1 MRWRRIIFAAMQQ
14 EIPLRLSQLMDQL
27 RRVVAMNF
35 PQPLWLIAEIAQ
47 ARESRGHLYV
57 HLVEKDAGTD
67 TRLAQADAVLWQ
79 NRRTA
84 LEAQAGQSIT
94 DLLREGHEVRIRV
107 RVELHPVHGLKLVLE
122 DLDLRYAM
130 GQMMLRRRQILEA
143 LQRSGLLDR
152 QRRLPVPAV
161 VQRIAVISSGQAAG
175 WQDFREQLLRNAWGL
190 HYELTLFPAAMQ
202 GASLEAEVGEA
213 LRRIGESPSRFDVAV
228 LIRGGGSKLDLAWFD
243 NQALAERIAGLP
255 IPLLTG
261 IGHDVDETVTDLV
274 AWQALKTPTAV
285 AAWLLEH
292 NLAFEAQ
299 LLEIG
304 QAIARGARQLI
315 QSHQHRLDQTA
326 LSLQHTCQ
334 RRIDREGW
342 QLSQAL
348 EKLTLLGKSRLEREN
363 ERINHCESLLRQLD
377 PAAILGR
384 GYSITLYDGKPLL
397 SAEDIPQGSRMETIL
412 ARGHLFS
419 ITEKHEEEERT

>member
-1 MRWRRIIFAAMQQ
+1 MQQ

-35 PQPLWLIAEIAQ
+35 PQPLWLNAEIAQ
-47 ARESRGHLYV
+47 ARESRGHLYI
-57 HLVEKDAGTD
+57 HLVEKDTETD

-94 DLLREGHEVRIRV
+94 DLLREGHEVRIKV
-107 RVELHPVHGLKLVLE
+107 RVELHPVHGLKLVME
-122 DLDLRYAM
+122 DIDLRYAM

-152 QRRLPVPAV
+152 QRRLEVPAV

-175 WQDFREQLLRNAWGL
+175 WQDFREQLLHNAW
-190 HYELTLFPAAMQ
+190 ELKYDITLFTAAMQ
-202 GASLEAEVGEA
+202 GASLEVEVGEA
-213 LRRIGESPSRFDVAV
+213 LRQISKASTRFDVAV

-261 IGHDVDETVTDLV
+261 IGHDMDETVTDLV
-274 AWQALKTPTAV
+274 AWKALKTPTAV
-285 AAWLLEH
+285 AAWLLDH
-292 NLAFEAQ
+292 NLAFEAR
-299 LLEIG
+299 LLDLG
-304 QAIARGARQLI
+304 QRIARAAKQFI
-315 QSHQHRLDQTA
+315 QSHHHRLDQTA
-326 LSLQHTCQ
+326 LALNHSCQ
-334 RRIDREGW
+334 RRIDQERW
-342 QLSQAL
+342 LLSQGV
-348 EKLTLLGKSRLEREN
+348 EKLTLLGHSRLERET
-363 ERINHCESLLRQLD
+363 ERLNHCASLLRQLD
-377 PAAILGR
+377 PASILGR
-384 GYSITLYDGKPLL
+384 GYSITLYDGKPML
-397 SAEDIPQGSRMETIL
+397 SAENIPEGSRIETVL

-419 ITEKHEEEERT
+419 ITEKHEEEN